1 MHIAYDSQIFRLQQ
15 NGGISKYFVKVIEN
29 LVLEKD
35 VYLTVVSGIHKNE
48 YLINSNI
55 KYSGI
60 FYFNFIRK
68 LISNRFYDFT
78 SAYNFFIEKN
88 ILSKKKLDIIHQ
100 TYNGYELY
108 KPTNTKC
115 IITIH
120 DLIYEKYPEDFSD
133 LNEVLIRKKASIE
146 NADHIICI
154 SKNTQTD
161 LINYYQV
168 DISKTTVV
176 YHGVDKFEKHNYRIV
191 TFPYILYVGKRNG
204 YKNFKNTLV
213 AFEKTKFKQDAKLV
227 CFGSS
232 SFSKEETDLI
242 SKLGLANDVVYFKGS
257 DIELIN
263 LYQHAN
269 FLIYPSIYE
278 GFGLPVLEAMANG
291 CPVICSDRSSLP
303 EVSNNCALEINCE
316 NIKSITDAMDKL
328 FYDNDL
334 RNKLIKLGSENVKNF
349 TWKNTALNT
358 LTVYQKVI
366 KENMLF

>member
-1 MHIAYDSQIFRLQQ
+1 MHIAYDSQIFRLQE

-29 LVLEKD
+29 LVLEND
-35 VYLTVVSGIHKNE
+35 VCITVLSGIHKNE
-48 YLINSNI
+48 YLKHSNI
-55 KYSGI
+55 NYSGV

-68 LISNRFYDFT
+68 LISNRFYDYT
-78 SAYNFFIEKN
+78 SAYNFFLEKN
-88 ILSKKKLDIIHQ
+88 KLSAKKIDIIHQ
-100 TYNGYELY
+100 TYNGYELH
-108 KPTNTKC
+108 KPINTKC

-120 DLIYEKYPEDFSD
+120 DLIYEKYPNDFSD
-133 LNEVLIRKKASIE
+133 TQEVLIRKKASIE
-146 NADHIICI
+146 NADHIICV

-161 LINYYQV
+161 LINYYKV

-176 YHGVDKFEKHNYRIV
+176 YHGVEKFEKQNDRLFL
-191 TFPYILYVGKRNG
+191 FPYILYVGKRNG

-213 AFEKTKFKQDAKLV
+213 AFENTKLKQDAKLI

-232 SFSKEETDLI
+232 AFSQEETDLI
-242 SKLGLANDVVYFKGS
+242 TYLGLTNDIVYFKGS

-263 LYQHAN
+263 LYQHAV

-278 GFGLPVLEAMANG
+278 GFGLPVLEAMAND

-316 NIKSITDAMDKL
+316 DITSVSRAMDKL

-334 RNKLIKLGSENVKNF
+334 RNKLIKLGSENVKKY

-358 LTVYQKVI
+358 LNVYQKVI
-366 KENMLF
+366 KENKMF